1 MNMSPLSDHPLSEGR
16 LPGSLPA
23 ADVLDAYAAVCLWE
37 TGATEIGVR
46 LSQGGTARVATA
58 RTGTGRAVR
67 WDGKAP
73 AIDGRWSVELDSPG
87 QSGSRSVPRMVL
99 SRCRLETGGACAR
112 SALTARSDGG
122 IVPDVALATARLLDM
137 VEGGENRPPPGA
149 RETRLL
155 LSSAWTGSG
164 SPRDRPDVC
173 DLFLGQVDAVPD
185 SIAVRADDGEL
196 DYATLETW
204 TRRLALR
211 LIAAGASPGDVVAL
225 SLPDRGLASIVALL
239 AVLRAGAAYLPVGP
253 DMPVERRRRYLAVS
267 GARMAITGEANR
279 DVFSADGVPV
289 VTVGRG
295 VDEDETAAGPL
306 PDVVP
311 PETLAYVL
319 FTSGS
324 TGPAKAVAMPRR
336 SLNHHVWWYLND
348 SEAFLRGRC
357 LHFSDLAWDTS
368 TAEIFP
374 VLCSGGTVVVASTA
388 ARHDPDVLLKALC
401 DQVVQRV
408 ILPPHTLTRL
418 AERSLRRGL
427 VPSGLLDVTSG
438 GEQLVLTPALR
449 DWFARIPGA
458 ILQNHYGPTETQ
470 LVTAYAARPSQADD
484 LPPIGRPCGSTRL
497 LVLDDARRPVAVGNP
512 GELYIGGAGLAH
524 GYLGDP
530 DTTQRKFIRGPLP
543 EPENRLYRTG
553 DLVRWNADANLQ
565 FLGRLDSQVKIRGQ
579 RVEPAEVEHEL
590 TLLPHVR
597 EAAVAAVD
605 TENGKALAA
614 FVVAPETT
622 AASLRRKLAHRL
634 PRFMIPAR
642 ISVVER
648 LPLTSN
654 GKVDLTRLS
663 AGAGRETPRP
673 AKHPAPPDDAG
684 GSPLE
689 VIRRAWAEV
698 LGTFPSAQDDF
709 HDAGGDS
716 LRAMSLALLC
726 RRHGVLLRA
735 GDVLAL
741 RTPARMAGL
750 AQDGSGR
757 TVIASA
763 GPDDGP
769 LSPAQAHAWR
779 LATDDRN
786 HWYQAGCFRT
796 AGDVDVGALRVAL
809 SAVVRAHPSLRTA
822 IVPAPSGPR
831 QKVLADP
838 PGPLWPAAPERT
850 ADGAPSAWLPW
861 ALRTARAALDLEAG
875 RLVSAVHVPG
885 ADGSAGHLLLVVH
898 QMAVDMMS
906 WPILTDDLQYCYRSL
921 RETGRAPRLGETT
934 SYLSWTEALRRHA
947 ADPATIGDLSRW
959 REHANATTRIPLDHP
974 VADPAAANTAATAA
988 VVHAEFGREAT
999 DVLLR
1004 LAPRELTYRPDEMVL
1019 HALVEVLAGVS
1030 EAVPVRLDVL
1040 GHGRAESISSQV
1052 DLSRTTG
1059 WFTTVTPLAVPLP
1072 SDGTARERLAAT
1084 VRASRW
1090 TQARAISY
1098 GALRHLGAPA
1108 HSSPLDLP
1116 PADVSFDYSGD
1127 AGLFYPGE
1135 LMVGE
1140 SDASL
1145 GPYVHDTWRRPHLIE
1160 VQARL
1165 VNRRLVME
1173 WTYSRALHH
1182 RRTIQKWA
1190 DEHLGRLSVTL
1201 RPMWSE

>member
-1 MNMSPLSDHPLSEGR
+1 MSTSPLSDHPLSKGR
-16 LPGSLPA
+16 LPGSLPP

-37 TGATEIGVR
+37 MGVPEIDVR
-46 LSQGGTARVATA
+46 LSRSGTVRVATA
-58 RTGTGRAVR
+58 RTGTGRAVQ
-67 WDGKAP
+67 WAGGTP
-73 AIDGRWSVELDSPG
+73 AIDGRWTAELDSPG
-87 QSGSRSVPRMVL
+87 RTGSRPVPRTVL
-99 SRCRLETGGACAR
+99 SRCRLETDSTCGR
-112 SALTARSDGG
+112 SALIARSDGG
-122 IVPDVALATARLLDM
+122 IVPDTALATARLLDM
-137 VEGGENRPPPGA
+137 VEGGDGRPPPGA

-155 LSSAWTGSG
+155 LSSPWTGSG
-164 SPRDRPDVC
+164 SSRDWPDIC

-196 DYATLETW
+196 DYATLETR
-204 TRRLALR
+204 TRHLALR
-211 LIAAGASPGDVVAL
+211 LIASGVGPGDVVAL
-225 SLPDRGLASIVALL
+225 GLPDRGLTSIVALL

-253 DMPVERRRRYLAVS
+253 DVPAERRRRYLAVS

-279 DVFSADGVPV
+279 DVFSADGISVA
-289 VTVGRG
+289 TIGR
-295 VDEDETAAGPL
+295 DIDETATGTL

-311 PETLAYVL
+311 PEALAYVL

-401 DQVVQRV
+401 DQDVQRV
-408 ILPPHTLTRL
+408 ILPPHTLTRI

-449 DWFARIPGA
+449 DWFGRIPGA

-484 LPPIGRPCGSTRL
+484 LPPVGRPCGATRL
-497 LVLDDARRPVAVGNP
+497 LVLDDTRRPVAVGET

-530 DTTQRKFIRGPLP
+530 DTTERRFVQGPLP
-543 EPENRLYRTG
+543 GPENRFYRTG

-565 FLGRLDSQVKIRGQ
+565 FLGRMDGQVKIRGQ

-590 TLLPHVR
+590 TLLTHVR

-605 TENGKALAA
+605 AENGKALSA

-622 AASLRRKLAHRL
+622 AASLRRELAHRL
-634 PRFMIPAR
+634 PPFMIPAR
-642 ISVVER
+642 IFMVEK

-654 GKVDLTRLS
+654 GKVDFARLS
-663 AGAGRETPRP
+663 ASAAGEAPRP
-673 AKHPAPPDDAG
+673 AKHSAPPDDAG

-689 VIRRAWAEV
+689 VIRRAWAAV
-698 LGTFPSAQDDF
+698 LSTFPSVDDDF

-726 RRHGVLLRA
+726 RRHGIFLRA
-735 GDVLAL
+735 GDVLTL

-750 AQDGSGR
+750 AEDGSGR
-757 TVIASA
+757 TVIAS
-763 GPDDGP
+763 GEPDDGP
-769 LSPAQAHAWR
+769 LSPSQAYAWR

-786 HWYQAGCFRT
+786 HWYQAGCFQT
-796 AGDVDVGALRVAL
+796 TGDVDVGALRAAL
-809 SAVVRAHPSLRTA
+809 TAVIHAHPSLRTA
-822 IVPAPSGPR
+822 VVPTPSGPR

-838 PGPLWPAAPERT
+838 PAPLWSAAPERT
-850 ADGAPSAWLPW
+850 ADGAPLAWLPW
-861 ALRTARAALDLEAG
+861 ALRTAHAALDLEAG

-885 ADGSAGHLLLVVH
+885 ADGAAGHLLLMAH
-898 QMAVDMMS
+898 QMAIDMMS
-906 WPILTDDLQYCYRSL
+906 WPVLTDDLQYCYRSL

-959 REHANATTRIPLDHP
+959 REHANAITRIPLDHP
-974 VADPAAANTAATAA
+974 VADPPAANTAATAA
-988 VVHAEFGREAT
+988 TVHAELGREAT

-1004 LAPRELTYRPDEMVL
+1004 RAPRELTYRPDELVL
-1019 HALVEVLAGVS
+1019 HALVEVLADVS
-1030 EAVPVRLDVL
+1030 ETAPVRLDVL
-1040 GHGRAESISSQV
+1040 GHGRAESVSSQV

-1072 SDGTARERLAAT
+1072 PNGTARERLAAT
-1084 VRASRW
+1084 VRANRW

-1098 GALRHLGAPA
+1098 GALRYLGAPA

-1116 PADVSFDYSGD
+1116 PADVSFDYGGD

-1140 SDASL
+1140 LDAPL
-1145 GPYVHDTWRRPHLIE
+1145 GPYVHDTWQRPHLIE

-1182 RRTIQKWA
+1182 RHTIQKWA
-1190 DEHLGRLSVTL
+1190 DDHLRRLSVTL